1 MIVNSNGEVVA
12 VGRNQVEK
20 SNDPTAHAEIQCL
33 RAAAEIEG
41 TWRLY
46 NYTLYT
52 TLEPCPMCMGAIQQ
66 SRVKALVYG
75 AKDHRLGAAGS
86 WVDMVYANKH
96 PFHDSMQ
103 IEEGVLAEES
113 SSLLKRFFL
122 IRRRE
127 DELDGALDASAQ
139 SDRGFSYKS
148 VLDGE

>member
-1 MIVNSNGEVVA
+1 MIVNSYGEVVA
-12 VGRNQVEK
+12 VGRNQIEK

-41 TWRLY
+41 TWRLS
-46 NYTLYT
+46 NHTLYT

-66 SRVKALVYG
+66 SRIKTLVYG

-86 WVDMVYANKH
+86 WVDMVHSNKH
-96 PFHDSMQ
+96 PFHDNMHV
-103 IEEGVLAEES
+103 EEGVLAEES

-127 DELDGALDASAQ
+127 DDLKDAHDASAQ